1 MTVDDFWK
9 LIARVNRTVLKKGE
23 KYEEAAIR
31 PLVDALAALEKPEL
45 QSFQDHLAQALYDL
59 DGRAYFDAS
68 VDAAGSD
75 DSFLYV
81 RCFVVAMGQ
90 EAYKRTLLKPRLMTK
105 TDGQWCEPLLYA
117 AQSAWQRKTGEEVDF
132 ETKVSFESGSNEA
145 LWPPEKERD
154 SREEAKAQIKRWRR
168 EARTLRAQADK
179 SEYKKDYLQLAENTE
194 RMADQLEQKLL
205 SGSDPIYYRGQPQ

>member
-1 MTVDDFWK
+1 LRGLQVTVDDFWK
-9 LIARVNRTVLKKGE
+9 LIARVDRTVLKKGE
-23 KYEEAAIR
+23 EYDEAAIR
-31 PLVDALAALEKPEL
+31 PLVDALAALEKPDLE
-45 QSFQDHLAQALYDL
+45 SFQDHLAQALYDL

-81 RCFVVAMGQ
+81 RCFVVAMGLD
-90 EAYKRTLLKPRLMTK
+90 AYKRTLLKPRLMPK

-145 LWPPEKERD
+145 LWAPEKESD
-154 SREEAKAQIKRWRR
+154 WREEAQAEIKRLRR
-168 EARTLRAQADK
+168 QAKQARARAPGD
-179 SEYKKDYLQLAENTE
+179 EYEKDWLQIAENYE
-194 RMADQLEQKLL
+194 RMAEELEKKL
-205 SGSDPIYYRGQPQ
+205 RGEPE